1 MSDLHS
7 GESRRIT
14 EMNTNDLEKL
24 LREDALGQETDPEEV
39 DALFEIM
46 QELALSRPTMRPA
59 EIRKKVCTP
68 KRMAAAADCVRSCGP
83 QRLRR
88 SSPLGS

>member
-46 QELALSRPTMRPA
+46 QELASRQEEAIDTEKAYQDPLCAPQKFGRKYVRPNGWRQPRIA
-59 EIRKKVCTP
+59 
-68 KRMAAAADCVRSCGP
+68 
-83 QRLRR
+83 
-88 SSPLGS
+88 